1 VIGEL
6 ANQKFD
12 TQDKKK
18 QKREKTKNE
27 KKRKQKQKTGRGD
40 SGGKHAMQVAL
51 AGYRVQ

>member
-1 VIGEL
+1 VIGL
-6 ANQKFD
+6 PTKNLILR
-12 TQDKKK
+12 TKK

-27 KKRKQKQKTGRGD
+27 KKRNKKQKTGRGD